1 MNNIDQ
7 VIQTFAVFAIPVLF
21 AISLH
26 EVAHGYVARYFGDN
40 TAEQL
45 GRLTANPI
53 KHIDPIGTILLPLV
67 LYWAGLPPF
76 GYAKPTPI
84 DYGKLRNPKKQMG
97 FVAAAG
103 PFANFAMGLAW
114 MLLGVILTAA
124 GVREEFLLLMCQA
137 GVATNA
143 MMFVINMIPVPP
155 LDGGSVAI
163 SLLPR
168 DLAAKYARLEQYG
181 MFVFIGLVLLLNTGP
196 FRGLIS
202 ALIMLVYQLFAVLLT
217 PFRLLLS

>member
-7 VIQTFAVFAIPVLF
+7 VIQTIAVFAIPVLF

-45 GRLTANPI
+45 GRLTANPL
-53 KHIDPIGTILLPLV
+53 KHIDPVGTVVLPLI

-97 FVAAAG
+97 YVAAAG
-103 PFANFAMGLAW
+103 PFANFAMGLGW
-114 MLLGVILTAA
+114 MLLGVIFTAM
-124 GVREEFLLLMCQA
+124 GVKEEFPLLMCQA

-163 SLLPR
+163 SLLPQN
-168 DLAAKYARLEQYG
+168 LAAKYAQLERYG
-181 MFVFIGLVLLLNTGP
+181 MFVFLGLVLLLNTGP
-196 FRGLIS
+196 FRGLIGR
-202 ALIMLVYQLFAVLLT
+202 LIYMVAELFALLLT
-217 PFRLLLS
+217 PIRLLLN

>member
-1 MNNIDQ
+1 
-7 VIQTFAVFAIPVLF
+7 LF

-45 GRLTANPI
+45 GRLTANPL
-53 KHIDPIGTILLPLV
+53 KHIDPVGTVVLPLI

-97 FVAAAG
+97 YVAAAG
-103 PFANFAMGLAW
+103 PFANFAMGLGW
-114 MLLGVILTAA
+114 MLLGVIFTAM
-124 GVREEFLLLMCQA
+124 GVKEEFPLLMCQA

-163 SLLPR
+163 SLLPQN
-168 DLAAKYARLEQYG
+168 LAAKYAQLERYG
-181 MFVFIGLVLLLNTGP
+181 MFVFLGLVLLLNTGP
-196 FRGLIS
+196 FRGLIGR
-202 ALIMLVYQLFAVLLT
+202 LIYMVAELFALLLT
-217 PFRLLLS
+217 PIRLLLN

>member
-26 EVAHGYVARYFGDN
+26 EVAHAYVARYFGDN

-45 GRLTANPI
+45 GRLTANPL
-53 KHIDPIGTILLPLV
+53 KHIDPIGTVMLPLIM
-67 LYWAGLPPF
+67 YWAGLPPF
-76 GYAKPTPI
+76 GYSKPTPI

-97 FVAAAG
+97 YVAAAG
-103 PFANFAMGLAW
+103 PLANFAMGLGW
-114 MLLGVILTAA
+114 MLLGVIFTAA
-124 GVREEFLLLMCQA
+124 GVHEEFLLLMCQA

-155 LDGGSVAI
+155 LDGGSVVV

-168 DLAAKYARLEQYG
+168 DLAARYARLEQYG
-181 MFVFIGLVLLLNTGP
+181 LFVFIGLVLLLNTGP
-196 FRGLIS
+196 FRGLIGG
-202 ALIMLVYQLFAVLLT
+202 LIMMVYQLFAFLLT